1 MGGRG
6 SSFRQII
13 AESTRNK
20 NLNLGDYFKD
30 KETTKQNKL
39 TKSLKNYNIMV
50 CESTDTMNEQL
61 LNSNLQQ
68 VEKLSKK
75 YSGLLSK
82 EPEHE
87 LHIRN
92 YPMSDNTIACY
103 ARIDPDLTQSQ
114 ICYNKKL
121 VKDVEDMNTKIKH
134 QIQVGF
140 SASAENKTD
149 YVITHEFGHYLERNI
164 IEKRFQ
170 KDIRQY
176 VRFKNLGS
184 KEAEKV
190 INEEADRIYVE
201 IDKIARTK
209 YNNYQ
214 LGVSDYSLQEN
225 SKEWFAEVFA
235 SAHTNSSY
243 KPPLA
248 KAMIDFLK
256 KELKSYDV

>member
-6 SSFRQII
+6 SRFRQII

-190 INEEADRIYVE
+190 INEEADKISNE
-201 IDKIARTK
+201 IFEIARRK
-209 YNNYQ
+209 YKNLSWYIS
-214 LGVSDYSLQEN
+214 GYSGKN
-225 SKEWFAEVFA
+225 SREWFAEVFA

-248 KAMIDFLK
+248 RAMIDFLK